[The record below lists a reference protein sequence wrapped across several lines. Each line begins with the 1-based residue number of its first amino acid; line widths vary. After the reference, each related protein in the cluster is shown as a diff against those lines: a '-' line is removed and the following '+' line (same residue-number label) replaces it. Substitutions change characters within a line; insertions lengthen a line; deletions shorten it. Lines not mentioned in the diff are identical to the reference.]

1 MNTSPIT
8 IAASIAGGTGAIAGF
23 MIKGENAE
31 NAGLST
37 GNQVKNSVIGGISGG
52 LIGAG
57 TAGATGGTVM
67 AIRKM
72 LRK

>member
-1 MNTSPIT
+1 MNMSPIS
-8 IAASIAGGTGAIAGF
+8 IAAGIAGGTGAVAGF

-37 GNQVKNSVIGGISGG
+37 GQQVKNSVIGGISGG
-52 LIGAG
+52 MIGAG
-57 TAGATGGTVM
+57 AAGATAGTVM
-67 AIRKM
+67 AIRKI